1 MSDFIKGITIDF
13 DGKTTKLDKA
23 LREVNQKASK
33 AQRSL
38 RGVNH
43 ALKFD
48 PRNTVL
54 LTEKQKLYEEQ
65 LSATK
70 AKVERLKAADK
81 IAKEGIKNGTEGAKE
96 AHRHLQKEIAK
107 AEGKVKTLG
116 QSARLA
122 AFEAS
127 KFGRLGGNL
136 RHYGAQ
142 ITNIGK
148 KMQGLSVGAGL
159 ATTGMV
165 KFAMDAEDNF
175 AKVNSILGL
184 SGAEWQKYEEGLKQ
198 GARSIHKEYKEYAEA
213 AYQAISA
220 SVPQAQV
227 NEFLAKS
234 AQLAKGGMTDMTTA
248 TDLLTTVINA
258 YGLKVS
264 DAAHINDVFL
274 QTQNKG
280 KTTVA
285 LLGNSMGKVIPIASS
300 LGVSI
305 EELGAQYSILTRGG
319 IQTKIATTYIK
330 SMLTELSKNGSKAD
344 KTLRQLTGKGFA
356 GLIKDGKST
365 GDVLQILKDQ
375 AEKGG
380 LSLKDMFSNTNS
392 ASSALAL
399 MKEGTK
405 GYNQEM
411 GLMASSTGLAAKAA
425 AEMSGTKASQLKKAM
440 NDAKNA
446 AADFGATILPIIT
459 PLIQKA
465 TALANSFSN
474 MSDGQK
480 KFVANALLMTAVA
493 SPITRVI
500 GGITTGAGK
509 AIGGI
514 GKLTSKFESTKKAT
528 TLFKG
533 AFSKVL
539 TLIKTGNPWAIGAV
553 AVGVLTAALIKQAR
567 ASHELERAS
576 KNQAIARQE
585 NVTKSM
591 EDAAIN
597 QTLAE
602 QELTRLDT
610 LSQKRNKSASDVIE
624 IQSLVKSLNGKV
636 QGLNL
641 SYDAQNDKLSKNT
654 SEIRDNIAAMKEQAL
669 AEAYKQNLMS
679 ASKAYAKSLKDES
692 DAKRD
697 CAKAE
702 RDYKNL
708 VKSGKGETKE
718 GRIAFTRWISLKER
732 VEDATKSVKN
742 NKKEV
747 KKWGD
752 IFEKES
758 GKIARIKAFN
768 SIVKSAKLSAKEIPN
783 ELKKGIENGS
793 ITVPASVN
801 TLKRYLT
808 FKGIA
813 KKAGVE
819 GKNIPKSIVNGILSG
834 KLSIKEAEKLLKNE
848 VGKGAKN
855 VGKTQGREQAKGVK
869 STAGLLKTAG
879 GILKKSLKQGASGSL
894 SSEGSHAG
902 NTYKSGVSSKKS
914 AAYGAGESL
923 KSGARSGASGSLY
936 DAGRNLAS
944 SLATGIRSLSF
955 LTKNAAEDM
964 AGNVVRVAKKVLKMN
979 SPSKVFTKIGR
990 GIPEGLA
997 MGINQDTALVIKASK
1012 KMSDSTI
1019 QGMPYQSVL
1028 NASALGSQN
1037 RLFGSNM
1044 TTNNNKNNTFNISMT
1059 IDGAK
1064 DPSELALEFTRNLRR
1079 QVMAGG

>member
-1 MSDFIKGITIDF
+1 MSDYIKGITIEF
-13 DGKTTKLDKA
+13 DGKTTKLDDA
-23 LREVNQKASK
+23 LRGVNQKASK

-38 RGVNH
+38 RNVNY

-70 AKVERLKAADK
+70 SKLERLKAADK
-81 IAKEGIKNGTEGAKE
+81 IAKEGMKNGTKGAEE

-116 QSARLA
+116 QSARRA
-122 AFEAS
+122 AFEVS
-127 KFGRLGGNL
+127 KFGRVGGNL
-136 RHYGAQ
+136 RHYGSQ
-142 ITNIGK
+142 ITSIGK

-184 SGAEWQKYEEGLKQ
+184 SGTEWQKYEKGLKQ
-198 GARSIHKEYKEYAEA
+198 GARSLHKEYKEYADA

-380 LSLKDMFSNTNS
+380 LSLKDMFGNTNS
-392 ASSALAL
+392 ASAALAL

-411 GLMASSTGLAAKAA
+411 GLMANSTGLAAKAA
-425 AEMSGTKASQLKKAM
+425 AEISGTKASQLKKAM

-493 SPITRVI
+493 SPLTRGI
-500 GGITTGAGK
+500 GGIATGAGK

-533 AFSKVL
+533 VFDKALGIVKA
-539 TLIKTGNPWAIGAV
+539 GGPWVAGAV

-567 ASHELERAS
+567 ASHELERAA
-576 KNQAIARQE
+576 KNQATARQE
-585 NVTKSM
+585 NVTKSI
-591 EDAAIN
+591 EDAEIN
-597 QTLAE
+597 QTIAE
-602 QELTRLDT
+602 QELKRLDT
-610 LSQKRNKSASDVIE
+610 LSQKRNKSASDIIE
-624 IQSLVKSLNGKV
+624 IQSIVKSLNDKV

-654 SEIRDNIAAMKEQAL
+654 NEIKENIAAIKEQAL
-669 AEAYKQNLMS
+669 AEAYKQNLVS
-679 ASKAYAKSLKDES
+679 ASKAYAKSLMDES
-692 DAKRD
+692 KAKKD

-702 RDYKNL
+702 KDYKDL
-708 VKSGKGETKE
+708 VKYGKGDITKE
-718 GRIAFTRWISLKER
+718 RLAFSKWMKMKGK
-732 VEDATKSVKN
+732 VEDATKAVKK

-747 KKWGD
+747 DKWGN
-752 IFEKES
+752 IYQKES
-758 GKIARIKAFN
+758 GKISRTKAFN
-768 SIVKSAKLSAKEIPN
+768 SIVKSAKLSAKEIPK

-819 GKNIPKSIVNGILSG
+819 GKNIPKSIINGILSG

-869 STAGLLKTAG
+869 STTGLLKTAG
-879 GILKKSLKQGASGSL
+879 GFLKKALKKGASGSL
-894 SSEGSHAG
+894 SSEGSYAG
-902 NTYKSGVSSKKS
+902 KTYKNGVGSKKS
-914 AAYGAGESL
+914 EAYSAGESL
-923 KSGARSGASGSLY
+923 KSGVRSGARGSLY
-936 DAGRNLAS
+936 DAGRNLAL
-944 SLATGIRSLSF
+944 SLASGIRSF
-955 LTKNAAEDM
+955 LFRTKNTAENM
-964 AGNVVRVAKKVLKMN
+964 VGAVVNTVKKGLKIN
-979 SPSKVFTKIGR
+979 SPSKVFIKIGQ

-997 MGINQDTALVIKASK
+997 VGIGRDTNLVEKASK
-1012 KMSDSTI
+1012 KMTDATML
-1019 QGMPYQSVL
+1019 GLPYQSVL
-1028 NASALGSQN
+1028 NASALANQKGM
-1037 RLFGSNM
+1037 FGSSM

-1059 IDGAK
+1059 VDGAK
-1064 DPSELALEFTRNLRR
+1064 DPSELALEFTRNLKR